1 MKVEIRNDKV
11 IIEGYVN
18 AVERESRPL
27 ITEKGRVNEKIK
39 AGTWRKALSRAENVN
54 ALLDHRADKVLASTK
69 EGTVTLD
76 EDEIGLRATVVT
88 ADAEAMEKAR
98 AGKLRGWSFGMYVN
112 EESYEERA
120 NQLPLREVSDL
131 DILEISV
138 IDDEMTPCYAATSI
152 ETRAGEEKTVEK
164 RSTESKAVVAVIEK
178 DIDYSSYESRIKDL
192 KSKSCTGTT

>member
-39 AGTWRKALSRAENVN
+39 AGTWRKALKRAENVN
-54 ALLDHRADKVLASTK
+54 ALLDHRTDKVLASTK
-69 EGTVTLD
+69 EGTVRLD

-88 ADAEAMEKAR
+88 ADAETMKKAR
-98 AGKLRGWSFGMYVN
+98 EGKLRGWSFGMYVN

-131 DILEISV
+131 DILEISI

-152 ETRAGEEKTVEK
+152 EARAGEEKTVEK
-164 RSTESKAVVAVIEK
+164 RSTESKAVVEITGK
-178 DIDYSSYESRIKDL
+178 DIDYSKYESRIKDL

>member
-27 ITEKGRVNEKIK
+27 ITERGRVNEKIK

-69 EGTVTLD
+69 AGTVTLD

-88 ADAEAMEKAR
+88 ADAEAMKKAR
-98 AGKLRGWSFGMYVN
+98 EGKLKGWSFGMYVN

-138 IDDEMTPCYAATSI
+138 IDDEMTPCYSATSI
-152 ETRAGEEKTVEK
+152 EARAGEEKTVEK
-164 RSTESKAVVAVIEK
+164 RSTESKAVVEVTEK
-178 DIDYSSYESRIKDL
+178 DIDYSKYESRIKDL
-192 KSKSCTGTT
+192 KNKSCTGTT

>member
-39 AGTWRKALSRAENVN
+39 AGTWKKALERAKNVN

-88 ADAEAMEKAR
+88 GDAETMEKAR

-120 NQLPLREVSDL
+120 NQLPLREISDL
-131 DILEISV
+131 DILEISI
-138 IDDEMTPCYAATSI
+138 IDDKMTPCYAATSI

-164 RSTESKAVVAVIEK
+164 RSTESLAIVKVTEK
-178 DIDYSSYESRIKDL
+178 NIDYSTYESRIKDL
-192 KSKSCTGTT
+192 KSKSCAGTT

>member
-39 AGTWRKALSRAENVN
+39 AGTWRKALKRAENVN

-88 ADAEAMEKAR
+88 ADTETMKKAR
-98 AGKLRGWSFGMYVN
+98 EGKLKGWSFGMYVN

-131 DILEISV
+131 DILEISI

-152 ETRAGEEKTVEK
+152 ETRAGEEKTIEK
-164 RSTESKAVVAVIEK
+164 RSIESPASVSITEK
-178 DIDYSSYESRIKDL
+178 DIDYSNYESRIKDL
-192 KSKSCTGTT
+192 KSKSCAGTT

>member
-54 ALLDHRADKVLASTK
+54 ALLDHRTDKVLASTK

-88 ADAEAMEKAR
+88 ADAEAMKKAR
-98 AGKLRGWSFGMYVN
+98 EGKLKGWSFGMYVN

-138 IDDEMTPCYAATSI
+138 IDDEMTPCYSATSI
-152 ETRAGEEKTVEK
+152 EARAGEEKTVEK
-164 RSTESKAVVAVIEK
+164 RSTESKVVVEVTEK
-178 DIDYSSYESRIKDL
+178 DIDYSKYESRIKDL
-192 KSKSCTGTT
+192 KNRSCTGTT

>member
-54 ALLDHRADKVLASTK
+54 ALLDHRTDKVLASTK

-88 ADAEAMEKAR
+88 ADAEAMKKAR
-98 AGKLRGWSFGMYVN
+98 EGKLKGWSFGMYVN

-138 IDDEMTPCYAATSI
+138 IDDEMTPCYSATSI
-152 ETRAGEEKTVEK
+152 EARAGEEKTVEK
-164 RSTESKAVVAVIEK
+164 RSTESKVVVEVTGK
-178 DIDYSSYESRIKDL
+178 DIDYSKYESRIKDL
-192 KSKSCTGTT
+192 KNRSCTGTT

>member
-39 AGTWRKALSRAENVN
+39 AGTWRKALERAENVN
-54 ALLDHRADKVLASTK
+54 ALLDHRTDKVLASTK
-69 EGTVTLD
+69 AGTVTLD

-88 ADAEAMEKAR
+88 ADAETMKKAR

-120 NQLPLREVSDL
+120 NQLPLRELSDL

-138 IDDEMTPCYAATSI
+138 IDDEMIPCYSATSI
-152 ETRAGEEKTVEK
+152 EARAGEEKTVEK
-164 RSTESKAVVAVIEK
+164 RSTESKVMVEVTGK
-178 DIDYSSYESRIKDL
+178 DVDYSKYESRIKDL
-192 KSKSCTGTT
+192 KSKSCAGTT

>member
-39 AGTWRKALSRAENVN
+39 AGTWRKALERAENVN
-54 ALLDHRADKVLASTK
+54 ALLDHRTDKVLASTK
-69 EGTVTLD
+69 AGTVTLD

-88 ADAEAMEKAR
+88 ADAETMKKAR

-138 IDDEMTPCYAATSI
+138 IDDEMTPCYSATSI
-152 ETRAGEEKTVEK
+152 EARAGEEKTVEK
-164 RSTESKAVVAVIEK
+164 RSTESKVVVEVTGK
-178 DIDYSSYESRIKDL
+178 DVDYSKYESRIKDL
-192 KSKSCTGTT
+192 KSKSCAGTT

>member
-88 ADAEAMEKAR
+88 ADAEAMKKAR
-98 AGKLRGWSFGMYVN
+98 EGKLKGWSFGMYVN

-138 IDDEMTPCYAATSI
+138 IDDEMTPCYSATSI
-152 ETRAGEEKTVEK
+152 EARAGEEKTVEK
-164 RSTESKAVVAVIEK
+164 RSTESKVVVEVTGK
-178 DIDYSSYESRIKDL
+178 DIDYSKYESRIKDL
-192 KSKSCTGTT
+192 KNRSCTGTT

>member
-131 DILEISV
+131 DILEVSI
-138 IDDEMTPCYAATSI
+138 IDDEMIPCYAATSI

-164 RSTESKAVVAVIEK
+164 RSTESKAVVEITGK
-178 DIDYSSYESRIKDL
+178 DIDYSKYESRIKDL